1 MKRTILTMIA
11 ASGILVSATA
21 QETKTGVRFIPRAGV
36 NFTNVTW
43 TYLGEELDTKIKTGF
58 HIGADVEI
66 PIADEFYL
74 QPGLLFSTKG
84 AKAEDADGDGK
95 LNLSYIEVPVSFMYK
110 PVLGEGR
117 LILGAGPYVGIGVG
131 GKVTEDG
138 EDDIDVEFKSE
149 LSAADYDDSKA
160 YLKRTD
166 FGANLTVGYEL
177 SMGLVLQLNAQLGLT
192 DNSTKF
198 TDVPAGIDFDQK
210 FKNTGFGLSVGYRF

>member
-11 ASGILVSATA
+11 AAGILMSAKA
-21 QETKTGVRFIPRAGV
+21 QQTTTGIHFIPRVGV
-36 NFTNVTW
+36 NFTNATVTA
-43 TYLGEELDTKIKTGF
+43 YSSDYDYKIKTGF

-84 AKAEDADGDGK
+84 AKAKNTDNGDI
-95 LNLSYIEVPVSFMYK
+95 NLSYIEVPVSFMYK

-117 LILGAGPYVGIGVG
+117 LILGVGPYVGVGVG
-131 GKVTEDG
+131 GKIKEDG
-138 EDDIDVEFKSE
+138 EDDVDVEFKNEVNFEDVFSSE
-149 LSAADYDDSKA
+149 KA

-166 FGANLTVGYEL
+166 FGANFTVGYEL
-177 SMGLVLQLNAQLGLT
+177 AMGVVLQLNAQLGLS
-192 DNSTKF
+192 NNATKLNNAPSEF
-198 TDVPAGIDFDQK
+198 DDQK